1 MSPSS
6 RDAGAHSS
14 RSSPEA
20 SRLNKS
26 SCSPPARLRIAS
38 ARNTFPVHI
47 RIGIRWWLGT
57 AFALIAAITAAAVAL
72 VFSQRSAAEFR
83 ERAEDV
89 AAGRALSAAIAVA
102 TTDDERALAPQ
113 VTAIAGRHSVALF
126 VFDDRGRLLT
136 PARSRGVAFGRI
148 SDGEQALGE
157 ALRERRFVSTNEE
170 VGATVIGIPVYGGN
184 RRALVAYASH
194 PDLAA
199 GLGIVRRN
207 VVEAML
213 WA

>member
-89 AAGRALSAAIAVA
+89 AAGRALSAAIDLAA
-102 TTDDERALAPQ
+102 MDRRRALPQ
-113 VTAIAGRHSVALF
+113 QAARIAERHGIALF
-126 VFDDRGRLLT
+126 VFDERGRLL
-136 PARSRGVAFGRI
+136 
-148 SDGEQALGE
+148 
-157 ALRERRFVSTNEE
+157 
-170 VGATVIGIPVYGGN
+170 
-184 RRALVAYASH
+184 
-194 PDLAA
+194 
-199 GLGIVRRN
+199 
-207 VVEAML
+207 
-213 WA
+213 